1 MNTTRKFPELRSE
14 TIKGFRR
21 TRGLTQQ
28 DLAMLLGVGVATVSR
43 WEKGTPPTGTAAEVL
58 HAAIAGLVFGHNPV
72 EMTHGAGYLIY
83 RLLKEVF
90 EHEKDMRVIQGE
102 KSI

>member
-1 MNTTRKFPELRSE
+1 MNTIRKFPELRSE

-21 TRGLTQQ
+21 ARGLSQQ

-43 WEKGTPPTGTAAEVL
+43 WERGTPPTGTAAEVL
-58 HAAIAGLVFGHNPV
+58 HAAVAGLVFGHNPV
-72 EMTHGAGYLIY
+72 EMTHGSGYLIY

-90 EHEKDMRVIQGE
+90 EHEKDMRVMQGE
-102 KSI
+102 KPI

>member
-14 TIKGFRR
+14 TIKDFRR

-28 DLAMLLGVGVATVSR
+28 DLATLLGVGVATVSR

-58 HAAIAGLVFGHNPV
+58 NAAIAWLS
-72 EMTHGAGYLIY
+72 L
-83 RLLKEVF
+83 
-90 EHEKDMRVIQGE
+90 
-102 KSI
+102 

>member
-14 TIKGFRR
+14 TIKDFRKI
-21 TRGLTQQ
+21 RGLTQQ
-28 DLAMLLGVGVATVSR
+28 DLATLLGVGIATVSR

-58 HAAIAGLVFGHNPV
+58 HAAIAGLVFGRNPV
-72 EMTHGAGYLIY
+72 EMAHGSGYLIY